1 MSNPT
6 TTEAPPACASQP
18 TGGRLVKL
26 AALAGSL
33 SYTAMTV
40 IALIFRRDADAA
52 AIIGFL
58 WAVCMA
64 VAFVT
69 YRAGSVFFR
78 LDHADQHPA

>member
-1 MSNPT
+1 MSTLT
-6 TTEAPPACASQP
+6 TTSAPSASEDQP
-18 TGGRLVKL
+18 SGGRLVKL

-40 IALIFRRDADAA
+40 IALIVMQDADAA
-52 AIIGFL
+52 AIIGIL

-69 YRAGSVFFR
+69 YRAGSVFVR